1 VALVIATLAAVPL
14 LMPDTLAQWNLSKQ
28 LLFHVLTLSLMGL
41 ALCQTDP
48 KAGVAGWRRLL
59 AGPNL
64 PAALLVLL
72 GGISFLSSGAT
83 VAGSAEFLRLTCGV
97 ALYFV
102 VAAFFR
108 GRDRIQL
115 LADVIVGVV
124 IITSLLGLVS
134 HKVVVGNSGGFISTF
149 GNRQL
154 TAGFLV
160 LVAPLMLALP
170 MADLTPGRKIASQ
183 IAAVLACAG
192 LLLAEGRSAWLGAL
206 VGVSVLAVLVW
217 RFHDSRK
224 SSISHLKQAV
234 IVPAVLIVGAVGV
247 FLLLSRSS
255 GTIGNRAATF
265 SSPQV
270 DGSWAWRQEQ
280 WQGTLAMIAKK
291 PLFGWG
297 IGAYPVAQA
306 EFVKHGLPKQL
317 VAQRNPSLLEMAH
330 NEYLQ
335 LTAELGVVGLLAYL
349 SLIVAFFVTTIRSL
363 GSRRSSL
370 AKAVVIGATAGVA
383 AITVDAL
390 ANPALRFADVS
401 MFLWALMGLAVAA
414 ARPAAKENTEPVVL
428 PAKPRATWSPA
439 RLGWQGAVVL
449 FVGAMLQQATAA
461 GINDFGTPIPEYL
474 RPRSAFV
481 RPQNGVIFQG
491 QTLQYKLLVRFING
505 QFGEITGPFPGLQ
518 WQVLVRRGGPPTD
531 ALVETSPGSGLLVAS
546 TDNVHL
552 GKTFIVRGI
561 YTAGGATVA
570 GVGRGKIPVPFGRAA
585 RVH

>member
-1 VALVIATLAAVPL
+1 
-14 LMPDTLAQWNLSKQ
+14 
-28 LLFHVLTLSLMGL
+28 LTLTLLGL

-48 KAGVAGWRRLL
+48 TAGVAGWRRLL

-64 PAALLVLL
+64 PAVLLVLL
-72 GGISFLSSGAT
+72 GGVSFLTSNKTA
-83 VAGSAEFLRLTCGV
+83 AGSAEFLRLTCGV

-102 VAAFFR
+102 VSAFFR
-108 GRDRIQL
+108 GRNRIQL

-124 IITSLLGLVS
+124 IVASLLGLIG
-134 HKVVVGNSGGFISTF
+134 HKDVVGNSGGFISTF

-192 LLLAEGRSAWLGAL
+192 LLLSEGRSSWLGAL
-206 VGVSVLAVLVW
+206 VGVSVLAAMVW
-217 RFHDSRK
+217 RFHDSRR

-234 IVPAVLIVGAVGV
+234 IVPAVLILGAVGV
-247 FLLLSRSS
+247 FLMLSRSS
-255 GTIGNRAATF
+255 ATISNRAATL
-265 SSPQV
+265 SSPKE

-280 WQGTLAMIAKK
+280 WQGSLAMIAQK

-297 IGAYPVAQA
+297 IGAYPIAQA
-306 EFVKHGLPKQL
+306 DFVKHGLPKELL
-317 VAQRNPSLLEMAH
+317 VQRNPSLLEMAH

-335 LTAELGVVGLLAYL
+335 LTAEMGLVGLLVYL
-349 SLIVAFFVTTIRSL
+349 ALMITFFVTMIRSL
-363 GSRRSSL
+363 KSRRSSL
-370 AKAVVIGATAGVA
+370 GKAVVMGATAGVA
-383 AITVDAL
+383 AIAVDAL

-401 MFLWALMGLAVAA
+401 MFFWALMGLGMAA
-414 ARPAAKENTEPVVL
+414 ARPATKESVEPVAL

-449 FVGAMLQQATAA
+449 FVGALMHQATA
-461 GINDFGTPIPEYL
+461 GSINDFGTPIPNYL

-481 RPQNGVIFQG
+481 RPQNGVVFQG
-491 QTLQYKLLVRFING
+491 QTLQYKLLVRFINN
-505 QFGEITGPFPGLQ
+505 QFAEITGPCPGLE
-518 WQVLVRRGGPPTD
+518 WQILTRRGGPPTE
-531 ALVETSPGSGLLVAS
+531 ALTEVTPGSGLLLAS
-546 TDNVHL
+546 TDNEFL

-570 GVGRGKIPVPFGRAA
+570 GIGRAKIPVPFGRAA
-585 RVH
+585 RVRSR